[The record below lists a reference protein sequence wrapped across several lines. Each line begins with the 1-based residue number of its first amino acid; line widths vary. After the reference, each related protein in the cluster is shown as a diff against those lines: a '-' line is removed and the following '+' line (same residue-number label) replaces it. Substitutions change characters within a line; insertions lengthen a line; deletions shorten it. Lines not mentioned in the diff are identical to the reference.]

1 MNPVGG
7 IIVNDP
13 FLRCSSRVLYRFVC
27 GGMIVND
34 PFLRCSSR
42 DTILLK
48 NDGKIVNDP
57 FLRCSSRRPVVSKVE
72 PTCTEQRRSVKPK
85 QNRDFSK
92 MRYPAATVQAVPG
105 TARLGRRQHGEHK

>member
-1 MNPVGG
+1 
-7 IIVNDP
+7 
-13 FLRCSSRVLYRFVC
+13 
-27 GGMIVND
+27 
-34 PFLRCSSR
+34 
-42 DTILLK
+42 
-48 NDGKIVNDP
+48 
-57 FLRCSSRRPVVSKVE
+57 LRCSSRRPVVSKVE

>member
-1 MNPVGG
+1 
-7 IIVNDP
+7 
-13 FLRCSSRVLYRFVC
+13 
-27 GGMIVND
+27 
-34 PFLRCSSR
+34 
-42 DTILLK
+42 
-48 NDGKIVNDP
+48 
-57 FLRCSSRRPVVSKVE
+57 VVSKVE